1 MKPFIGQAAAL
12 ALPQEY
18 APIVAR
24 DRPDRFW
31 NGNEP
36 VLLLID
42 MAVGFQPFVAG
53 AHAMQGDQDHR
64 QVIGETKRKF
74 RAPLSR
80 PGDGP
85 LETVLR
91 RGVPMRSDGARRRR
105 SHEHLQCASRVAI
118 ASAEAWKA
126 TFGQSMSIGA
136 IKKRAR
142 VSSFSTNITAQCD

>member
-1 MKPFIGQAAAL
+1 MRDL
-12 ALPQEY
+12 AHWW
-18 APIVAR
+18 R
-24 DRPDRFW
+24 

-36 VLLLID
+36 ILLTINV
-42 MAVGFQPFVAG
+42 AIGFEPFVAC

-64 QVIGETKRKF
+64 QMVGEKERKF

-85 LETVLR
+85 LEPFVG
-91 RGVPMRSDGARRRR
+91 RGVLMRSDGARRRR

-118 ASAEAWKA
+118 VSADAWKA
-126 TFGQSMSIGA
+126 TFGEGVGSGA

-142 VSSFSTNITAQCD
+142 VSSF